1 MTKKYRLFLNSE
13 NCILYIIET
22 FRTNVYVV
30 KGVSNSFFCG
40 DVHDSPHYF
49 QEGEFSI
56 HLNCF
61 FKKYEDAQTLV
72 TDCCYTEQV
81 Y

>member
-30 KGVSNSFFCG
+30 KGVSNNFFCG
-40 DVHDSPHYF
+40 DVHDSPPF
-49 QEGEFSI
+49 FREGNSP
-56 HLNCF
+56 
-61 FKKYEDAQTLV
+61 
-72 TDCCYTEQV
+72 YT
-81 Y
+81 